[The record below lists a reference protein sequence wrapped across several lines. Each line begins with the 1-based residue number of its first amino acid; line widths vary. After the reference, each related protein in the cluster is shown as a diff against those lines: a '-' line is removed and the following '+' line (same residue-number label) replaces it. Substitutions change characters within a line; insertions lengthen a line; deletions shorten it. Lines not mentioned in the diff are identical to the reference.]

1 MQCSSQ
7 QAALIGFSIP
17 AWEMPGW
24 DCWENPLHG
33 KGNVDGSVSLAEK
46 AKIILENR
54 KENVGVRVLR
64 SEKGSP
70 KASRFTA
77 SPSSGD
83 VRRQQGWSQSS
94 KSWYWGKK
102 KYRYL

>member
-7 QAALIGFSIP
+7 QAAIIGFSST

-33 KGNVDGSVSLAEK
+33 KGNVDGSVGLAEK
-46 AKIILENR
+46 AKIILGNR
-54 KENVGVRVLR
+54 KENVGVLR

-70 KASRFTA
+70 KADRFTA

-83 VRRQQGWSQSS
+83 VRRQQG
-94 KSWYWGKK
+94 
-102 KYRYL
+102 